1 MAAATLELA
10 RAAKP
15 AAQRIFSALGEV
27 VGVGITRVGDG
38 YGVKVNLRLAPAAE
52 VELPAEVEGVPVRV
66 EVVGKTRKRDTEY

>member
-38 YGVKVNLRLAPAAE
+38 YGVKVNLRLAPAAD
-52 VELPAEVEGVPVRV
+52 VELPAVVVGVPVRV
-66 EVVGKTRKRDTEY
+66 VVVGKTRKRYTEY